1 MYWAIK
7 FISKTLM
14 SKILHISWGVT
25 TKGVTT
31 KAFTVYETNDQVISD
46 IWSLFSWLSI
56 ASNLSQ
62 NSDML
67 IYSYFLYTYS

>member
-14 SKILHISWGVT
+14 SKIPHISW
-25 TKGVTT
+25 GVTT